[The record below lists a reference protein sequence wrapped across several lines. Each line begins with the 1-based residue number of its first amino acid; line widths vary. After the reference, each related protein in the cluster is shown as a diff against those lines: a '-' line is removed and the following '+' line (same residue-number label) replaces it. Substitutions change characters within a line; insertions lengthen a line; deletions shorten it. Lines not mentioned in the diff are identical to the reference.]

1 MSLIFLYQS
10 VFYATKYTQMSLWCM
25 CMVPKDCVLICTL
38 VQSNY
43 LCYVQGQ
50 CSMLY
55 FL

>member
-25 CMVPKDCVLICTL
+25 CMVPKDYVLICTL

-50 CSMLY
+50 FVVC
-55 FL
+55 